1 VLLLWRNYELIKR
14 LTNKKGKAAEAESD
28 FEAMTSKEV
37 PAAERRL
44 NREAIRLD
52 DDLDLFKHEVE
63 LDEKVAEDAVKA
75 ETKEIEADL
84 QSITDHGKTNKGDD
98 ILPDGEKTES
108 IVELDEF
115 ANGVIQT
122 AQTDAVEGVT
132 STIDET
138 EAQAA
143 VDEETG
149 EALVEFIS
157 L

>member
-1 VLLLWRNYELIKR
+1 
-14 LTNKKGKAAEAESD
+14 
-28 FEAMTSKEV
+28 
-37 PAAERRL
+37 
-44 NREAIRLD
+44 
-52 DDLDLFKHEVE
+52 
-63 LDEKVAEDAVKA
+63 
-75 ETKEIEADL
+75 
-84 QSITDHGKTNKGDD
+84 
-98 ILPDGEKTES
+98 LPDGEKTES